1 MEKLYKFL
9 KYTFIILWTV
19 FIVAPF
25 LWAISTSFKD
35 FQSVNSKV
43 TYIPWLDFE
52 PTLEGWRVLIKSPA
66 RGGVDIVEPYFNSL
80 FVTCTASLISIVL
93 GTLAAYALSRFTFKA
108 GFVRNNDITF
118 FFISQRIMPPIVLSI
133 PFFIFLSTIGLLD
146 SLIGLVV
153 VYIVLLMPIAVWI
166 MVDFFN
172 KVPR

>member
-1 MEKLYKFL
+1 MNKFYTIL
-9 KYTFIILWTV
+9 KYSFITLWTV

-25 LWAISTSFKD
+25 LWAVSTSFKD

-52 PTLEGWRVLIKSPA
+52 PTLEGWKVLIKSPA
-66 RGGVDIVEPYFNSL
+66 RGGVDIVEPYFNSI

-118 FFISQRIMPPIVLSI
+118 FFI
-133 PFFIFLSTIGLLD
+133 
-146 SLIGLVV
+146 
-153 VYIVLLMPIAVWI
+153 
-166 MVDFFN
+166 
-172 KVPR
+172 